1 MLMAYRPN
9 RSSEHEND
17 SFSVIDTEEKAYIVG
32 MIAADGSIQEEK
44 SNIVVE
50 LKVEDR

>member
-1 MLMAYRPN
+1 MRMSYRPN

-32 MIAADGSIQEEK
+32 MIAADGTIQEEK
-44 SNIVVE
+44 SNIIIY
-50 LKVEDR
+50 